1 MKGIILS
8 GGLGTRLYPSTLAV
22 SKQLMPVYDKPM
34 IYYPLS
40 VLMLAGIKDILL
52 ITTAFDLKNYKKLF
66 GNGSKIGIKLKYKIQ
81 KKPKGLVD
89 AFILGKNFIG
99 KDGVCLI
106 LGDNIF
112 YGDGLLGYLKKSKE
126 IVYKEKK
133 AVIFTYPVSN
143 PSDYGIVIS
152 KNNKF
157 KKIIEKPKKTNSNKA
172 VVGLY
177 FYPNSILKYSKLVN
191 FSKRKELEIT
201 DLNNIYLKRKQLA
214 VLELGRGFSWHDGG
228 SSSSLQDVSQFIQ
241 TIEKRMQ
248 YKIACIEEIAF
259 NNKWIS
265 KKQLKKLSI
274 KYSASEYGTY
284 LKRIIS

>member
-99 KDGVCLI
+99 KDSVCLI

-112 YGDGLLGYLKKSKE
+112 YGDGLVGYLKKSKE

-152 KNNKF
+152 NNNKF

-201 DLNNIYLKRKQLA
+201 DLNNIYLKRKQLE

-228 SSSSLQDVSQFIQ
+228 SSNSLQDVSQFIQ

>member
-1 MKGIILS
+1 MRGIILS

-22 SKQLMPVYDKPM
+22 SKQLLPVYDKPM

-40 VLMLAGIKDILL
+40 VLMLAGIRDILL
-52 ITTAFDLKNYKKLF
+52 ITTAFDLRNYKKLF
-66 GNGSKIGIKLKYKIQ
+66 GDGSKIGIKLKYKIQ
-81 KKPKGLVD
+81 KKPNGLVD

-99 KDGVCLI
+99 KNSVCLI

-112 YGDGLLGYLKKSKE
+112 YGDGLVGYLKKTKE
-126 IVYKEKK
+126 IVDKEKK
-133 AVIFTYPVSN
+133 GVIFTYPVSN

-157 KKIIEKPKKTNSNKA
+157 TKIIEKPKKTNSNKA

-177 FYPNSILKYSKLVN
+177 FYPNSILEYSKLVS

-201 DLNNIYLKRKQLA
+201 DLNNIYLKKKELEI
-214 VLELGRGFSWHDGG
+214 LELGRGFSWHDGG
-228 SSSSLQDVSQFIQ
+228 SPGSLQDVSQFIQ

-265 KKQLKKLSI
+265 KKQLKKLYI
-274 KYSASEYGTY
+274 KNKSSEYGAY
-284 LKRIIS
+284 LRKIIS

>member
-1 MKGIILS
+1 MRGIILA

-22 SKQLMPVYDKPM
+22 SKQLLPVYDKPM

-40 VLMLAGIKDILL
+40 VLMLAGIRDILL
-52 ITTAFDLKNYKKLF
+52 ITTAFDLRNYKKLF
-66 GNGSKIGIKLKYKIQ
+66 GDGSKIGIRLKYKIQ
-81 KKPKGLVD
+81 KKPNGLVD
-89 AFILGKNFIG
+89 AFILGRNFIG
-99 KDGVCLI
+99 KNNVCLI

-112 YGDGLLGYLKKSKE
+112 YGDGLVGYLKKTKE
-126 IVYKEKK
+126 IVDKEKK

-143 PSDYGIVIS
+143 PSDYGIVSS

-157 KKIIEKPKKTNSNKA
+157 SKIIEKPKKTNSNKE

-177 FYPNSILKYSKLVN
+177 FYPNSILEYSKLVN

-201 DLNNIYLKRKQLA
+201 DLNNIYLKKNELEI
-214 VLELGRGFSWHDGG
+214 LELGRGFSWHDGG
-228 SSSSLQDVSQFIQ
+228 SPSSLQDVSQFIQ

-259 NNKWIS
+259 NNSWIS
-265 KKQLKKLSI
+265 KKQLKKLYI
-274 KYSASEYGTY
+274 KNKSSEYGAY
-284 LKRIIS
+284 LRKIIL

>member
-1 MKGIILS
+1 MRGIILA

-40 VLMLAGIKDILL
+40 VLMLAGIRDILL

-66 GNGSKIGIKLKYKIQ
+66 GNGSKIGIKLKYQIQ

-89 AFILGKNFIG
+89 AFIIGKNFIG
-99 KDGVCLI
+99 KNSVCLI

-112 YGDGLLGYLKKSKE
+112 YGDGLIDYLNKSKD

-143 PSDYGIVIS
+143 PSDYGIVS
-152 KNNKF
+152 RKNNKF
-157 KKIIEKPKKTNSNKA
+157 TKIIEKPKKTNSNKA

-177 FYPNSILKYSKLVN
+177 FYPNSILEYSKLVN

-201 DLNNIYLKRKQLA
+201 DLNNIYLKKKELE

-228 SSSSLQDVSQFIQ
+228 SPGSLQDVSQFIQ

-265 KKQLKKLSI
+265 KKQLIKLYI
-274 KYSASEYGTY
+274 QNKNSEYGAY
-284 LKRIIS
+284 LKKIIS

>member
-1 MKGIILS
+1 MRGIILA

-40 VLMLAGIKDILL
+40 VLMLAGIRDILL

-66 GNGSKIGIKLKYKIQ
+66 GNGSKIGIKLKYQIQ

-89 AFILGKNFIG
+89 AFIIGKNFIG
-99 KDGVCLI
+99 KNSVCLI

-112 YGDGLLGYLKKSKE
+112 YGDGLIDYLKKSKD

-143 PSDYGIVIS
+143 PSDYGIVS
-152 KNNKF
+152 RKNNKF
-157 KKIIEKPKKTNSNKA
+157 TKIIEKPKKTNSNKA

-177 FYPNSILKYSKLVN
+177 FYPNSILEYSKLVN

-201 DLNNIYLKRKQLA
+201 DLNNIYLKKKELE

-228 SSSSLQDVSQFIQ
+228 SPGSLQDVSQFIQ

-265 KKQLKKLSI
+265 KKQLIKLYI
-274 KYSASEYGTY
+274 QNKNSEYGAY
-284 LKRIIS
+284 LKKIIS

>member
-1 MKGIILS
+1 MRGIILA

-40 VLMLAGIKDILL
+40 VLMLTGIRDILL

-66 GNGSKIGIKLKYKIQ
+66 GNGSKIGIKLKYQIQ

-89 AFILGKNFIG
+89 AFIIGKNFIG
-99 KDGVCLI
+99 KNSVCLI

-112 YGDGLLGYLKKSKE
+112 YGDGFIDYLNKSKD

-143 PSDYGIVIS
+143 PSDYGIVS
-152 KNNKF
+152 RKNNKF
-157 KKIIEKPKKTNSNKA
+157 TKIIEKPKKTNSNKA

-177 FYPNSILKYSKLVN
+177 FYPNSILEYSKLVN

-201 DLNNIYLKRKQLA
+201 DLNNIYLKKKELE

-228 SSSSLQDVSQFIQ
+228 SPGSLQDVSQFIQ

-265 KKQLKKLSI
+265 KKQLIKLYI
-274 KYSASEYGTY
+274 QNKNSEYGAY
-284 LKRIIS
+284 LKKIIS

>member
-1 MKGIILS
+1 MRGIILA

-40 VLMLAGIKDILL
+40 VLMLAGIRDILL

-66 GNGSKIGIKLKYKIQ
+66 GNGSKIGIKLKYQIQ

-89 AFILGKNFIG
+89 AFIIGKNFIG
-99 KDGVCLI
+99 KNSVCLI

-112 YGDGLLGYLKKSKE
+112 YGDGFIDYLNKSKD

-143 PSDYGIVIS
+143 PSDYGIVS
-152 KNNKF
+152 RKNNKF
-157 KKIIEKPKKTNSNKA
+157 TKIIEKPKKTNSNKA

-177 FYPNSILKYSKLVN
+177 FYPNSILEYSKLVN

-201 DLNNIYLKRKQLA
+201 DLNNIYLKKKELE

-228 SSSSLQDVSQFIQ
+228 SPGSLQDVSQFIQ

-265 KKQLKKLSI
+265 KKQLIKLYI
-274 KYSASEYGTY
+274 QNKNSEYGAY
-284 LKRIIS
+284 LKKIIS

>member
-1 MKGIILS
+1 MRGIILA

-40 VLMLAGIKDILL
+40 VLMLAGIRDILL

-66 GNGSKIGIKLKYKIQ
+66 GNGSKIGIKLKYQIQ
-81 KKPKGLVD
+81 KKPKGLAD
-89 AFILGKNFIG
+89 AFIIGKNFIG
-99 KDGVCLI
+99 KNSVCLI

-112 YGDGLLGYLKKSKE
+112 YGDGLIDYLNKSKD

-143 PSDYGIVIS
+143 PSDYGIVS
-152 KNNKF
+152 KKNNKF
-157 KKIIEKPKKTNSNKA
+157 TKIIEKPKKTNSNKA

-177 FYPNSILKYSKLVN
+177 FYPNSILEYSKLVN

-201 DLNNIYLKRKQLA
+201 DLNNIYLKKKELE

-228 SSSSLQDVSQFIQ
+228 TPGSLQDVSQFIQ

-265 KKQLKKLSI
+265 KKKLI
-274 KYSASEYGTY
+274 KLYIQNKNSEYGAY
-284 LKRIIS
+284 LKKIIS

>member
-1 MKGIILS
+1 MRGIILA

-22 SKQLMPVYDKPM
+22 SKQLLPVYDKPM

-40 VLMLAGIKDILL
+40 VLMLAGIRDILL
-52 ITTAFDLKNYKKLF
+52 ITTAFDLRNYKKLF
-66 GNGSKIGIKLKYKIQ
+66 GDGSKIGIRLKYKIQ
-81 KKPKGLVD
+81 KKPNGLVD
-89 AFILGKNFIG
+89 AFILGRNFIG
-99 KDGVCLI
+99 KNNVCLI

-112 YGDGLLGYLKKSKE
+112 YGDGLVGYLKKTKE
-126 IVYKEKK
+126 IVDKEKK

-143 PSDYGIVIS
+143 PSDYGIVSS

-157 KKIIEKPKKTNSNKA
+157 SKIIEKPKKTNSNKA

-177 FYPNSILKYSKLVN
+177 FYPNSILEYSKLVN

-201 DLNNIYLKRKQLA
+201 DLNNIYLKKNELEI
-214 VLELGRGFSWHDGG
+214 LELGRGFSWHDGG
-228 SSSSLQDVSQFIQ
+228 SPSSLQDVSQFIQ

-259 NNKWIS
+259 NNSWIS
-265 KKQLKKLSI
+265 KKQLKKLYI
-274 KYSASEYGTY
+274 KNKSSEYGAY
-284 LKRIIS
+284 LRKIIL

>member
-1 MKGIILS
+1 MKGIILA

-22 SKQLMPVYDKPM
+22 SKQLIPVYDKPM

-40 VLMLAGIKDILL
+40 VLMLAGIRNILL

-66 GNGSKIGIKLKYKIQ
+66 GNGSKIGIKLKYQIQ

-89 AFILGKNFIG
+89 AFIIGKNFIG
-99 KDGVCLI
+99 KNSVCLI

-112 YGDGLLGYLKKSKE
+112 YGDGLIDYLKKSKD

-143 PSDYGIVIS
+143 PSDYGIVS
-152 KNNKF
+152 RKNNKF
-157 KKIIEKPKKTNSNKA
+157 TKIIEKPKKTNSNKA

-177 FYPNSILKYSKLVN
+177 FYPNSILEYSKLVN

-201 DLNNIYLKRKQLA
+201 DLNNIYLKKKELE

-228 SSSSLQDVSQFIQ
+228 SPGSLQDVSQFIQ

-265 KKQLKKLSI
+265 KKQLIKLYI
-274 KYSASEYGTY
+274 QNKNSEYGAY
-284 LKRIIS
+284 LKKIIS

>member
-1 MKGIILS
+1 MKGIILA

-99 KDGVCLI
+99 KDSVCLI

-112 YGDGLLGYLKKSKE
+112 YGDGLVGYLKKTKE
-126 IVYKEKK
+126 IVHKEKK

-143 PSDYGIVIS
+143 PSDYGIVVS

-201 DLNNIYLKRKQLA
+201 DLNNIYLKKKQLEI
-214 VLELGRGFSWHDGG
+214 LELGRGFSWHDGG
-228 SSSSLQDVSQFIQ
+228 TPNSLQDAGQFIQ

-259 NNKWIS
+259 NNNWIS
-265 KKQLKKLSI
+265 KKQLIKLST
-274 KYSASEYGTY
+274 KYKGSEYGTY

>member
-1 MKGIILS
+1 MRGIILA

-40 VLMLAGIKDILL
+40 VLMLAGIRDILL

-66 GNGSKIGIKLKYKIQ
+66 GNGSKIGIKLKYQIQ

-89 AFILGKNFIG
+89 AFIIGKNFIG
-99 KDGVCLI
+99 KNSVCLI

-112 YGDGLLGYLKKSKE
+112 YGDGLIDYLNKSKD

-133 AVIFTYPVSN
+133 AVIFTYSVSN
-143 PSDYGIVIS
+143 PSDYGIVS
-152 KNNKF
+152 RKNNKF
-157 KKIIEKPKKTNSNKA
+157 TKIIEKPKKTNSNKA

-177 FYPNSILKYSKLVN
+177 FYPNSILEYSKLVN

-201 DLNNIYLKRKQLA
+201 DLNNIYLKKKELE

-228 SSSSLQDVSQFIQ
+228 SPGSLQDVSQFIQ

-265 KKQLKKLSI
+265 KKQLIKLYI
-274 KYSASEYGTY
+274 QNKNSEYGAY
-284 LKRIIS
+284 LKKIIS

>member
-1 MKGIILS
+1 MRGIILA

-22 SKQLMPVYDKPM
+22 SKQLLPVYDKPM

-40 VLMLAGIKDILL
+40 VLMLAGIRDILL
-52 ITTAFDLKNYKKLF
+52 ITTAFDLRNYKKLF
-66 GNGSKIGIKLKYKIQ
+66 GDGSKIGIRLKYKIQ
-81 KKPKGLVD
+81 KKPNGLVD
-89 AFILGKNFIG
+89 AFILGRNFIG
-99 KDGVCLI
+99 KNNVCLI

-112 YGDGLLGYLKKSKE
+112 YGDGLVDYLKKTKE
-126 IVYKEKK
+126 IVDKEKK

-157 KKIIEKPKKTNSNKA
+157 SKIIEKPKKTNSNKA

-177 FYPNSILKYSKLVN
+177 FYPNSILEYSKLVN

-201 DLNNIYLKRKQLA
+201 DLNNIYLKKNELEI
-214 VLELGRGFSWHDGG
+214 LELGRGFSWHDGG
-228 SSSSLQDVSQFIQ
+228 SPSSLQDVSQFIQ

-259 NNKWIS
+259 NNSWIS
-265 KKQLKKLSI
+265 KKQLKKLYI
-274 KYSASEYGTY
+274 KNKSSEYGAY
-284 LKRIIS
+284 LRKIIL